1 MAHRP
6 HWGGGGMGI
15 GLRGLASASNAQE
28 VKFAVLGAELR
39 RRLKKKSER
48 QISLSRKQDSVCT
61 LSELG
66 ARALTPQVGLLKLLC
81 LPPRR
86 GWTGRRTLPL
96 RGRPEGAGGSPP
108 AAELRGLGSEGTKL
122 VQRKIWNRGHKVWR
136 LAREWDPRGKEPSGG
151 LWNTAP
157 ERLYLQVPNSRPQ
170 MTRGSLAGRSAR
182 SVPPRPLDA
191 SCSTRLPSHAPGLGP
206 CHSPPYPS
214 YPEPAKPSR
223 VLEGRRFVAGVR
235 TCLPCP
241 AWLLTRRPTAE
252 SCSPSASHGSCSWPT
267 PAWAS
272 PRPPG
277 PLLCFLSF
285 HACFKNCLLVGASGC
300 TVSPG
305 LLRGRARVL
314 GAEPDQGV

>member
-1 MAHRP
+1 
-6 HWGGGGMGI
+6 MGI

-39 RRLKKKSER
+39 RRLKKSER

-108 AAELRGLGSEGTKL
+108 AAELRGLGSEGTKP
-122 VQRKIWNRGHKVWR
+122 VQRKIWSRGHKVWR

-151 LWNTAP
+151 HVAAAGLWNTAS
-157 ERLYLQVPNSRPQ
+157 EHLYLQVPNSRPQ

-206 CHSPPYPS
+206 CHPP
-214 YPEPAKPSR
+214 
-223 VLEGRRFVAGVR
+223 L
-235 TCLPCP
+235 
-241 AWLLTRRPTAE
+241 
-252 SCSPSASHGSCSWPT
+252 
-267 PAWAS
+267 
-272 PRPPG
+272 
-277 PLLCFLSF
+277 PLLPGTSKALQ
-285 HACFKNCLLVGASGC
+285 GA
-300 TVSPG
+300 
-305 LLRGRARVL
+305 RGV
-314 GAEPDQGV
+314 